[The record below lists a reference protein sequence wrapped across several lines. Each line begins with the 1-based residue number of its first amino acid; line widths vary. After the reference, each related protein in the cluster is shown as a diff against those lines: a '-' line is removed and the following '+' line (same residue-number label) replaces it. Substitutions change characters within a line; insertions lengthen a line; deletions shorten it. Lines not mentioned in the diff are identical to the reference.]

1 MSTWTPTLKL
11 GAQVKCSLLE
21 VVFSHGILSQQQE
34 VTQTRVKA
42 MIASLVIIIL
52 YLTHTSHFLT

>member
-34 VTQTRVKA
+34 VTQTCVKA

-52 YLTHTSHFLT
+52 YLTHT